1 MSEFETS
8 VYYKKDKDIIG
19 AEVRIINKTG
29 DTIDRILITDAT
41 GLDELVEKLDNLDG
55 NYVDNSE
62 LKTALNENIIDD
74 EQIQV
79 NATLFDGHNSEYYA
93 LAEHNHSGQ
102 FAPYTH
108 QSTTA
113 ATYGAGTQDQYG
125 HVKVRDDLN
134 ARNLNIS
141 EALSSH
147 QGYELNNRLTTVET
161 SNSELAEAYYNNS
174 LRIKVGRWSDS
185 QGEDGTRIQVNE
197 GSGNGIYAHLYCD
210 KPDYDLSNREI
221 IFVLNNIPYVRTT
234 EADGKTGKLTIN
246 LNKGNYILSVFCR
259 GTDGVNPASDQK
271 IIQVL

>member
-55 NYVDNSE
+55 NYVDNNE

-79 NATLFDGHNSEYYA
+79 NATLFDGHSSDYYA

-102 FAPYTH
+102 FSPYQH
-108 QSTTA
+108 PSTTA
-113 ATYGAGTQDQYG
+113 STYGAGTQDQYG

-147 QGYELNNRLTTVET
+147 QGYELNNRLTTLET
-161 SNSELAEAYYNNS
+161 SSSELAEAYYNNS
-174 LRIKVGRWSDS
+174 MRIKVGRWSDG
-185 QGEDGTRIQVNE
+185 QGENGTKIQVSE
-197 GSGNGIYAHLYCD
+197 GSGNGIYAQLYCD
-210 KPDYDLSNREI
+210 KPGYDLSNREVV
-221 IFVLNNIPYVRTT
+221 FVLNNVPYVRTT
-234 EADGKTGKLTIN
+234 DANGKTGKLTIN
-246 LNKGNYILSVFCR
+246 LNKGNYLLSVFR
-259 GTDGVNPASDQK
+259 GGYDGVNPVSDQK